1 MSHFN
6 APRPWLGFGLGLRPD
21 HYTDVLEGNPPV
33 DWFEILSEN
42 YMVPGGK
49 PLYYL
54 DRFAERYP
62 LVMHGVSLS
71 LGSCDPLDT
80 AYLDELC
87 TLAMRANP
95 RWVSDHLCWTGVD
108 GLNLHDLM
116 PLPYTDEALRH
127 VATRIR
133 RVQEILER
141 PFLIENVSS
150 YVSYRHSTMSE
161 WAFLAA
167 LAEEADCGIL
177 LDVNNVY
184 VSARNHGFDPM
195 TYIRAMAPSRV
206 WQIHLAGHTD
216 LGDCI
221 IDTHDAAVV
230 DPVWD
235 LYARTVA
242 MLGPVS
248 TMIERDG
255 NIPPLAEVLAELATA
270 RRIAAGTEA
279 RYAHG

>member
-1 MSHFN
+1 
-6 APRPWLGFGLGLRPD
+6 
-21 HYTDVLEGNPPV
+21 
-33 DWFEILSEN
+33 
-42 YMVPGGK
+42 
-49 PLYYL
+49 
-54 DRFAERYP
+54 
-62 LVMHGVSLS
+62 
-71 LGSCDPLDT
+71 
-80 AYLDELC
+80 
-87 TLAMRANP
+87 
-95 RWVSDHLCWTGVD
+95 
-108 GLNLHDLM
+108 
-116 PLPYTDEALRH
+116 
-127 VATRIR
+127 
-133 RVQEILER
+133 
-141 PFLIENVSS
+141 
-150 YVSYRHSTMSE
+150 
-161 WAFLAA
+161 
-167 LAEEADCGIL
+167 
-177 LDVNNVY
+177 
-184 VSARNHGFDPM
+184 
-195 TYIRAMAPSRV
+195 MAPSRV